1 MVKGAPK
8 NQASTSTGTS
18 SGSALPPTLPSMATG
33 QDPTDPL
40 TVLNG
45 PMGHGV
51 MAGLNPF
58 EGMGVNIGDPNLVCL
73 LSNPHSLHPSIPM
86 SMTNIPVDA
95 INDGLSRILPTH
107 VSNHVRSSYSRT
119 SSQ

>member
-8 NQASTSTGTS
+8 NQASTSTATS

-33 QDPTDPL
+33 QDPADPL

-58 EGMGVNIGDPNLVCL
+58 EGMGVNIGDPNLVCIF
-73 LSNPHSLHPSIPM
+73 SLFPSFNNN
-86 SMTNIPVDA
+86 NIPLDA

-107 VSNHVRSSYSRT
+107 VPNHVRSSYTRS